1 MPSSSGY
8 GAYNPAAVDPY
19 PIETDLA
26 KLAVGNSPE
35 NAANLLDLYQ
45 LQRTTDAANYGH
57 EMSIQH
63 DFAKQQLAQQLQENY
78 MKYGQEALKT
88 PGGVTLLNSQA
99 PGALGAGFGP
109 DKQAIIETSLAD
121 ARDAATAEK
130 AGSAAWHGVQAGYPA
145 DLSRLTALSG
155 GLFQTQGTPLSTANI
170 ALKGSMGG
178 GGGGGGKR
186 QKINIP
192 MYYGDDGNGN
202 QVHAPLQVY
211 ADDPPE
217 VVAAKGRAAREQYKA
232 LYPPG
237 SGVPGATPA
246 ANVGSDVP
254 NAQRP
259 GPRVGKSPMTN
270 LGNNPTPP
278 AAGQGPRAASAE
290 FIRDPKVQ
298 SAAKERFKLLT
309 PGEQQAIKGNI
320 KGVMP
325 VVKLQG
331 GGLGYVGP
339 NGSITVMP

>member
-1 MPSSSGY
+1 MAATTSGY

-19 PIETDLA
+19 PIESDLA

-57 EMSIQH
+57 EMGIQH
-63 DFAKQQLAQQLQENY
+63 DFARQQLAQQLKETYLKNAMDAVKTRGGLSVYNQLAP
-78 MKYGQEALKT
+78 EAQIS
-88 PGGVTLLNSQA
+88 PDI
-99 PGALGAGFGP
+99 AGP
-109 DKQAIIETSLAD
+109 IETGLSNAQ
-121 ARDAATAEK
+121 DAATAEK
-130 AGSAAWHGVQAGYPA
+130 AGSAAYHGVQAGTPPNM
-145 DLSRLTALSG
+145 DVLRRVSG
-155 GLFQTQGTPLSTANI
+155 GMFDTAGIPLQLQVQAAKN
-170 ALKGSMGG
+170 AGHE

-237 SGVPGATPA
+237 SKVPGATPP
-246 ANVGSDVP
+246 ANVGDDAP
-254 NAQRP
+254 NDQKP
-259 GPRVGKSPMTN
+259 GPRVGKVPLTN
-270 LGNNPTPP
+270 LGNNPAPP
-278 AAGQGPRAASAE
+278 ATGSGPRAASAE

-298 SAAKERFKLLT
+298 NAAKERFKLLT

-339 NGSITVMP
+339 NGNITVMP